1 MTKKTTIL
9 FILSFCLLNISYA
22 QTIFDWDNPNPVD
35 NGNTVTQTK
44 DGILTTFIGDTFT
57 LFEDIG
63 GTGGSSG
70 NVVRTG
76 NEVSLITFTFDQ
88 AINIVSILAL
98 DGSSGT
104 PANTFTFTPSGG
116 TNSVVVANI
125 AGDAVS
131 VELNWTGVNSFTV
144 ETDVDVILGF
154 DNLVVQNFP
163 LQTDDF
169 KVENI
174 LVYPNPVNNYL
185 TLKNVEN
192 IEESYIYN
200 SLGQFILSTKET
212 LIDLSKLTNGIY
224 YLKIRTQNGT
234 EIKKIIK
241 K

>member
-1 MTKKTTIL
+1 ML
-9 FILSFCLLNISYA
+9 
-22 QTIFDWDNPNPVD
+22 D
-35 NGNTVTQTK
+35 
-44 DGILTTFIGDTFT
+44 
-57 LFEDIG
+57 
-63 GTGGSSG
+63 
-70 NVVRTG
+70 
-76 NEVSLITFTFDQ
+76 
-88 AINIVSILAL
+88 SILGGLKDQIPGDLLQKVGL
-98 DGSSGT
+98 DSSKAGD
-104 PANTFTFTPSGG
+104 
-116 TNSVVVANI
+116 VANI

-144 ETDVDVILGF
+144 ETDVDVILAF
-154 DNLVVQNFP
+154 DNLIVQNFP

-192 IEESYIYN
+192 IEESSIYN